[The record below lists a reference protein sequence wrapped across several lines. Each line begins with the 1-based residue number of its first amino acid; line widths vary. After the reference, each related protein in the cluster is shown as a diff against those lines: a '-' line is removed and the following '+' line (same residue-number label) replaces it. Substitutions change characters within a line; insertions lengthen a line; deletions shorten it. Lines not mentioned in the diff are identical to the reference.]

1 MVKEANVIH
10 SNISPHGLYL
20 YKEYP
25 AMSTRDMFCDT
36 VLLRSTG
43 WSPRTRRTIIYYEQ
57 L

>member
-36 VLLRSTG
+36 VLLRCTG
-43 WSPRTRRTIIYYEQ
+43 WSPRTRRTIYYEQ